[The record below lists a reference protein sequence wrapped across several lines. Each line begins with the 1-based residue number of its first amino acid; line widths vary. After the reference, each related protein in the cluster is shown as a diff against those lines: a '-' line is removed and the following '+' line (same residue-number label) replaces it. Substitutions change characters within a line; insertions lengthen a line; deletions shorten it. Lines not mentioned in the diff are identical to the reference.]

1 MTNISEIVIKLL
13 VAILVGGLIGAEREF
28 HDKAAGFR
36 TIIFICLGSA
46 LFTILSLELG
56 GAIDPVRIAA
66 SIVTGIGFIGAGVIL
81 RNEGHIVGLTTAST
95 IWIAAA
101 LGMGI
106 GSGYFLLVG
115 IATGL
120 ILIGLWVFPL
130 FDRLIHKTRETRTYH
145 VVFSRSTEKYGQLEN
160 TIVQCNL
167 RIESFT
173 KGLKAGELVSAWRV
187 HGSSQNHELLIKKLI
202 LDEDIHEFHC

>member
-1 MTNISEIVIKLL
+1 MTNISEIAIKLL

-36 TIIFICLGSA
+36 TIIFICLGST

-56 GAIDPVRIAA
+56 GANDPTRIAA

-106 GSGYFLLVG
+106 GGGYFLLAG

-120 ILIGLWVFPL
+120 ILIGLWVFPM
-130 FDRLIHKTRETRTYH
+130 FDQLIHKKRETRTYY
-145 VVFSRSTEKYGQLEN
+145 VVFPRDTEKYDQLEN
-160 TIVQCNL
+160 TMTVN
-167 RIESFT
+167 
-173 KGLKAGELVSAWRV
+173 SA
-187 HGSSQNHELLIKKLI
+187 S
-202 LDEDIHEFHC
+202 

>member
-13 VAILVGGLIGAEREF
+13 VAILIGGLIGGEREF

-36 TIIFICLGSA
+36 TIIFICLGST

-56 GAIDPVRIAA
+56 GASDPVRIAA

-81 RNEGHIVGLTTAST
+81 RNEGRVIGLTTAST

-106 GSGYFLLVG
+106 GSGYFLLAG

-120 ILIGLWVFPL
+120 ILIGLWVFPT
-130 FDRLIHKTRETRTYH
+130 FDRLIHKTRETRNYH
-145 VVFSRSTEKYGQLEN
+145 VVFPRSTEKCGQLEN
-160 TIVQCNL
+160 TINQCNL
-167 RIESFT
+167 RIESFNR
-173 KGLKAGELVSAWRV
+173 GLQAGEMVSTWRV
-187 HGSSQNHELLIKKLI
+187 HGSPQNHELLVDKLI
-202 LDEDIHEFHC
+202 LDEDIHELHC

>member
-36 TIIFICLGSA
+36 TIIFICLGST

-56 GAIDPVRIAA
+56 GANDSARIAA

-101 LGMGI
+101 LGVGI
-106 GSGYFLLVG
+106 GSGFFLLVG

-120 ILIGLWVFPL
+120 ILIGLWVFPM
-130 FDRLIHKTRETRTYH
+130 FDRLIHKKRETRTYH
-145 VVFSRSTEKYGQLEN
+145 VVFPRSTKKSGQLEN
-160 TIVQCNL
+160 IINQCNL

-173 KGLKAGELVSAWRV
+173 KGLQAGEMVSTWRV
-187 HGSSQNHELLIKKLI
+187 HGSPQNHALLVEKLV
-202 LDEDIHEFHC
+202 LDEDIHELHC